1 MGAEAGQ
8 VAGARAG
15 VSACR
20 GVCTSP
26 MPAWMED
33 GVVTL

>member
-15 VSACR
+15 CR
-20 GVCTSP
+20 GVRTSP
-26 MPAWMED
+26 IPAWGGD